1 MLVFHRK
8 SGQGAEVKH
17 KVNGRTYSIDYMY
30 LEDNSVYLRINGQE
44 FKRQLNMPFYLDT
57 DEEVMVV
64 PIQKKDASF
73 RLGID
78 AKKSIWNIRRKEVA
92 ETVATKQ

>member
-8 SGQGAEVKH
+8 SGQGAEIKH
-17 KVNGRTYSIDYMY
+17 KVSGRTYSIDYMY
-30 LEDNSVYLRINGQE
+30 LEGNGVHLRINNVE
-44 FKRQLNMPFYLDT
+44 IKRQLNRPFYLDE

-64 PIQKKDASF
+64 PIQKDSSF

-78 AKKSIWNIRRKEVA
+78 ASKSVWNIRRKEVA
-92 ETVATKQ
+92 ETVATKS

>member
-17 KVNGRTYSIDYMY
+17 KGNGRTYSIDYMY
-30 LEDNSVYLRINGQE
+30 LEGDSANLRINKQV
-44 FKRQLNMPFYLDT
+44 FKMKLNKPFYLDE

-64 PIQKKDASF
+64 PIQRDVSF

-78 AKKSIWNIRRKEVA
+78 APKETWNIRRKEVP
-92 ETVATKQ
+92 EKVART